1 MSSRLYFSE
10 SLVQKRHEEY
20 KEVVFKSLSKAK
32 FANITTDDWISR
44 ATVSY
49 ITITVNYIP
58 KSTYTAFHKCIYL
71 FKEML

>member
-1 MSSRLYFSE
+1 MSSKLYFSE
-10 SLVQKRHEEY
+10 SLVQKRYEEY
-20 KEVVFKSLSKAK
+20 KEVVFNSLSKAK

-49 ITITVNYIP
+49 ITITVP

-71 FKEML
+71 FK

>member
-20 KEVVFKSLSKAK
+20 KEVVFKLLSKAK

-49 ITITVNYIP
+49 ITITVP
-58 KSTYTAFHKCIYL
+58 ESTYTAFHKCIYL
-71 FKEML
+71 FK